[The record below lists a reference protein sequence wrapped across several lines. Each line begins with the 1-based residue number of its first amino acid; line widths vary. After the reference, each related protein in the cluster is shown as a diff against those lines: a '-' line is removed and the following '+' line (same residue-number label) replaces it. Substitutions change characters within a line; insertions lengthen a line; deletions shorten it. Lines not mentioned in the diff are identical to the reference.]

1 MRQPLLCTL
10 ILTIYFTYSF
20 AAPNAEPRL
29 LTCKKCLANDTAC
42 RDTCVGYYC
51 YKIEI
56 EGAAKKAVKRGC
68 LNDTDA
74 LSRVNECTLRK
85 SQVGGLILAEN
96 VCICTSDRCNSS
108 SNRFL
113 SAMTYALLTA
123 LFGILL

>member
-1 MRQPLLCTL
+1 MRHSLLCTL
-10 ILTIYFTYSF
+10 LLTIYFTHSF
-20 AAPNAEPRL
+20 AASNTEPRL
-29 LTCKKCLANDTAC
+29 LTCMKCLGNDTAC
-42 RDTCVGYYC
+42 RNTCAGYYC

-113 SAMTYALLTA
+113 TTVTYALLTA
-123 LFGILL
+123 LFGILS